1 MFRIADSRV
10 DAEERLDRRRD
21 SYARMREVMFGALGG
36 GWRISVHRDGE
47 VPLESIAGGWH
58 TPDFPRKFFGP

>member
-21 SYARMREVMFGALGG
+21 SYARMREVM
-36 GWRISVHRDGE
+36 SVHW
-47 VPLESIAGGWH
+47 GWVENFS
-58 TPDFPRKFFGP
+58 P